1 MSNYYIAKP
10 GTQQPMGP
18 YSIDEIR
25 AGIQQ
30 GTITPDCVYCAVG
43 MQEWLPLAQLP
54 GLNTPKPAARPVP
67 GGARPMPGS
76 ARPMPG
82 AAPTPGGLKV
92 ATGTAPSSGLA
103 MSIVVTIL
111 CCVPFGIPAIVNSA
125 RCNTFINQGDYASAR
140 QAADK
145 AATWRM
151 WAIITGLIGGILQ
164 FVLTFAAE
172 M

>member
-43 MQEWLPLAQLP
+43 MQQWLPLAQLP

-67 GGARPMPGS
+67 GGAR
-76 ARPMPG
+76 RMPG

-103 MSIVVTIL
+103 SSIIVTIL

-125 RCNTFINQGDYASAR
+125 RCNTFINQGDYAAAR

-151 WAIITGLIGGILQ
+151 WAIIGGVIPLVLNVLIAL
-164 FVLTFAAE
+164 AD

>member
-18 YSIDEIR
+18 YSIDQIR

-43 MQEWLPLAQLP
+43 MQQWLPLAQLP
-54 GLNTPKPAARPVP
+54 GLNTPNPAARPVP
-67 GGARPMPGS
+67 GG

-103 MSIVVTIL
+103 ASIIATIL
-111 CCVPFGIPAIVNSA
+111 CFPFGIPAIINSA
-125 RCNTFINQGDYASAR
+125 RCNTFIHQGDYASAR
-140 QAADK
+140 KSAARSGMWRTIAFILGAIGIVANILLQAA
-145 AATWRM
+145 AASM
-151 WAIITGLIGGILQ
+151 
-164 FVLTFAAE
+164 
-172 M
+172 

>member
-18 YSIDEIR
+18 MTIDEIR
-25 AGIQQ
+25 VGIQQ

-43 MQEWLPLAQLP
+43 MQQWLPLAQLP
-54 GLNTPKPAARPVP
+54 GLNTPKPVARPVP
-67 GGARPMPGS
+67 GGARPMPGG

-103 MSIVVTIL
+103 SSILVTIF
-111 CCVPFGIPAIVNSA
+111 CCVPFGIPAIVHSA
-125 RCNTFINQGDYASAR
+125 RCNTFINQGDYAAAR

-151 WAIITGLIGGILQ
+151 WAIIGGVIPL
-164 FVLTFAAE
+164 VLNVLVALAD

>member
-18 YSIDEIR
+18 YSIDQIR

-67 GGARPMPGS
+67 GGARPMPG
-76 ARPMPG
+76 

-103 MSIVVTIL
+103 LSIVVTIL

-125 RCNTFINQGDYASAR
+125 RCNTFINQGDYAAAR

-151 WAIITGLIGGILQ
+151 WAIIGGVIPLVLNVLIAL
-164 FVLTFAAE
+164 AD